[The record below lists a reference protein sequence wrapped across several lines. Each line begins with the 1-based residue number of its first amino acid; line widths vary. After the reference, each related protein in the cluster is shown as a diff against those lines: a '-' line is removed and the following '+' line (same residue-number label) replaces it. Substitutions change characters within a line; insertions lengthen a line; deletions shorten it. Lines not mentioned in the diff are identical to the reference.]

1 MEATAN
7 RLRALRVARG
17 WTIMELARRSGVDDS
32 IIGRWE
38 RGKRQPLVAS
48 ALAVARAL
56 GVPLEEILPASVAV
70 GADGG

>member
-7 RLRALRVARG
+7 RLRALRMARG
-17 WTIMELARRSGVDDS
+17 WTILELARRSGVDDS

-48 ALAVARAL
+48 SLAVARAL
-56 GVPLEEILPASVAV
+56 GVPLEEILPAGVAV

>member
-7 RLRALRVARG
+7 RLRVLRMARG
-17 WTIMELARRSGVDDS
+17 WTILELARRSGVDDS

-56 GVPLEEILPASVAV
+56 GVPLEEILPAGVAV

>member
-7 RLRALRVARG
+7 RLRALRMARG
-17 WTIMELARRSGVDDS
+17 WTILELARRSGVDDS

-48 ALAVARAL
+48 ALAVARAM